1 MPDTDWR
8 LDISVQVTN
17 GDWRTRGEAE
27 LQISAHQDVIGTID
41 VTNAAKKLVAQ
52 AITNLKIKTAE
63 RAREQ
68 AESKAL
74 ETLTVTPPT
83 Q

>member
-27 LQISAHQDVIGTID
+27 LQISAHPDVIGTID

-52 AITNLKIKTAE
+52 AITDLKAKVAD
-63 RAREQ
+63 RARQEA
-68 AESKAL
+68 AEAKEAPNAS
-74 ETLTVTPPT
+74 
-83 Q
+83 

>member
-27 LQISAHQDVIGTID
+27 LQIAAHPDVITTID

-52 AITNLKIKTAE
+52 AITDLKAKVADRIRQEAAE
-63 RAREQ
+63 AKE
-68 AESKAL
+68 APNAG
-74 ETLTVTPPT
+74 
-83 Q
+83 